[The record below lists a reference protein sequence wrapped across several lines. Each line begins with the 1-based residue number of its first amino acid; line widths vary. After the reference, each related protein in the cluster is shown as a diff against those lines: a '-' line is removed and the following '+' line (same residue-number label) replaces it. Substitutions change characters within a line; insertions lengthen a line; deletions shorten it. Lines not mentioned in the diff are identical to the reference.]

1 MQDKDKIFI
10 IIYFDVRNID
20 RVDVPYYLKN
30 VSESLRFDDS
40 ILKVFIPID
49 GETRVECIN
58 PVLLNEEK
66 YKEVEKV
73 FNDAKEKLTEFL
85 NNKE

>member
-1 MQDKDKIFI
+1 MQDKDKIFL

-20 RVDVPYYLKN
+20 RADVPYYLKN
-30 VSESLRFDDS
+30 VSESLIFDES
-40 ILKVFIPID
+40 VLKVFIPIE

-73 FNDAKEKLTEFL
+73 FEEAKKKLEDLTS
-85 NNKE
+85 KK